1 MIDKSDNYE
10 NRANAYIKK
19 STFYFKIGKVD
30 ECIEA
35 AGKAL
40 RIGGENKDKKII
52 AKANITLGQAAR
64 SQGNYDRA
72 TELLKESIDTF
83 SSKPEYRD
91 DLFTVNRMYS
101 HLLSSRGHFDQA
113 IEILTDMKR
122 NHWNDLN
129 IQNRTSVLTNLGT
142 CYAKTGK
149 LNEALELFL
158 EAIEIKIKLGD
169 KVGLSIAYYSLS
181 MTYYMKR
188 EYDKALE
195 AAGNSL
201 EICKTLND
209 ISGIS
214 YAYISLAMINKK
226 VGNLQKSKR
235 YHLKSLE
242 VSKPMHD
249 MHLDLSNYIDL
260 GFLYTE
266 TGEFDQAEKIIDK
279 IKEQI
284 ADLDNPYYRVELL
297 KLKISY
303 YQNKGNTAQ
312 IEKLAGE
319 GLQEAK
325 KAGLLSNYYDFLSSI
340 LIEKND
346 DAIYRELYVNAYK
359 SDNISYKI
367 ASYPGLIIYNMR
379 NDSLESALKYAE
391 EYYNAL
397 KDTHEKIS
405 FAGSLY
411 LIAKVKKEMG
421 KDYKKDLSQARSQAK
436 KPGLS
441 PLLKKI
447 NSLS

>member
-10 NRANAYIKK
+10 KRANAYIKK
-19 STFYFKIGKVD
+19 SISYFKIGKVD

-35 AGKAL
+35 AGKAV
-40 RIGGENKDKKII
+40 RIGEENKDKKII
-52 AKANITLGQAAR
+52 GKANITLGQAAR
-64 SQGNYDRA
+64 SQGDYDKA
-72 TELLKESIDTF
+72 TQFLKESIDIF
-83 SSKPEYRD
+83 SRKPEYRD
-91 DLFTVNRMYS
+91 NLFTVNRIYT

-113 IEILTDMKR
+113 IEILLDMKR
-122 NHWNDLN
+122 NHWNNLN
-129 IQNRTSVLTNLGT
+129 MQNRTSVLTNLGT

-158 EAIEIKIKLGD
+158 EAIEMKIRLGD

-181 MTYYMKR
+181 MTYHMKR
-188 EYDKALE
+188 EYDKAME

-201 EICKTLND
+201 EICKALND

-226 VGNLQKSKR
+226 IGNLKKSVK
-235 YHLKSLE
+235 YHNKSLE

-249 MHLDLSNYIDL
+249 LHLNLSNQIDL
-260 GFLYTE
+260 GFLYAE
-266 TGEFDQAEKIIDK
+266 TGEFDQVENIIDK
-279 IKEQI
+279 LKEQI
-284 ADLDNPYYRVELL
+284 AELDNPYYRVELL

-312 IEKLAGE
+312 IEKLARE
-319 GLQEAK
+319 GLKEAK

-346 DAIYRELYVNAYK
+346 DVIYKELYENAYQ
-359 SDNISYKI
+359 SENISYKI

-379 NDSLESALKYAE
+379 NDSLGSALKYAE
-391 EYYNAL
+391 EYNNAL
-397 KDTHEKIS
+397 KDTHEIIS

-411 LIAKVKKEMG
+411 YLAKVKKQMG

-436 KPGLS
+436 NLGLS

-447 NSLS
+447 NSI